1 MSNFSLI
8 LKNCN
13 LVNEDSIES
22 VDIGIKGDRI
32 DKIASQISS
41 ESNEIIDL
49 EGKYVAPGIID
60 DQVHFRDPGLT
71 EKGDIRSESLA
82 SVFSG
87 ITSTF
92 DMPNVDPNTTTI
104 DL

>member
-13 LVNEDSIES
+13 LVNEDSIVP

-32 DKIASQISS
+32 EKIASQISS
-41 ESNEIIDL
+41 ESNKTIDL

-71 EKGDIRSESLA
+71 EKGDIR
-82 SVFSG
+82 
-87 ITSTF
+87 
-92 DMPNVDPNTTTI
+92 
-104 DL
+104 